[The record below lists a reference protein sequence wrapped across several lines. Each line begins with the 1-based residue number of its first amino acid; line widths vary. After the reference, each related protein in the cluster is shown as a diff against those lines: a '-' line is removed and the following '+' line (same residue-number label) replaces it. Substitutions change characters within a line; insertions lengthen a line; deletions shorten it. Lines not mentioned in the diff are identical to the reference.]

1 MKTYNFEHNKSFQS
15 NLLFEPVEISHG
27 TTTLAF
33 LCRAGIIVAVDSRA
47 SIGKFIGSNSVE
59 KVIQI
64 NSFLLGTMAGGAA
77 DCFFWERNLSS
88 ICALYQL
95 QNNQRISVSGAS
107 KLLAN
112 MIYKYKG
119 SGLSIGTMII
129 GWDQNGPGI
138 YYIDSEGNRLRTKII
153 SVGSG
158 STFAYGI
165 LDSSYRWELSIEEA
179 CELARRA
186 IFQAALKDPF
196 SGGSINI
203 YLVRAEGWIRVC
215 IDKIDFNTFS
225 KYNK

>member
-1 MKTYNFEHNKSFQS
+1 MKPHTFQCFEFLSSNFF
-15 NLLFEPVEISHG
+15 FEPIKFSHG

-47 SIGKFIGSNSVE
+47 SIGKFVGSNSVE

-88 ICALYQL
+88 VCSLYQL

-138 YYIDSEGNRLRTKII
+138 YYIDSEGNRLRAKTI
-153 SVGSG
+153 SIGSG

-179 CELARRA
+179 CEIARRA

-196 SGGSINI
+196 SGGNINI
-203 YLVRAEGWIRVC
+203 YLVREEGWVRVSL
-215 IDKIDFNTFS
+215 DKIDFNTFI